1 MTDAPCS
8 SNEGVLMQDFD
19 LTFFNESYYQF
30 ESTIE
35 NNNVKKPTTKTTL
48 RPKRQTNTPT
58 TIFEKYFTT
67 TITTPSISTTPLLHG
82 SRHPNDKYRSTT
94 TQTPY
99 FNFTQ
104 GADVGSHFS
113 FGLCE

>member
-1 MTDAPCS
+1 MTDAPC

-35 NNNVKKPTTKTTL
+35 NNNIKNPTKTTL

-58 TIFEKYFTT
+58 IFTKYFTST
-67 TITTPSISTTPLLHG
+67 TTTPSISTTPLLHG